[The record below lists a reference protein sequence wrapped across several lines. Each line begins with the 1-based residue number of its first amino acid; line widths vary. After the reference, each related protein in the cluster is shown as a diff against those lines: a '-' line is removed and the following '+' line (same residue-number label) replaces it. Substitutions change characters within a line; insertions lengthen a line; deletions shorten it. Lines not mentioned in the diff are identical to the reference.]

1 MYNIYTYSLEKVK
14 TKYGYIFICMW
25 CITSI
30 KFKQLF
36 LFLISKKSPFAKM
49 GIKLA
54 IFFVFWQLSKVFDI
68 AEEAVRGPFCSTK
81 HLIRCMPLELQR

>member
-54 IFFVFWQLSKVFDI
+54 IFFVFGNFQKSLTLLKRLCEDLFVQLSI
-68 AEEAVRGPFCSTK
+68 
-81 HLIRCMPLELQR
+81 